1 MSSSVAELNSQL
13 SEYRE
18 QLTAIDSSLFAE
30 PDNADL
36 RAAQAQLLEVIALT
50 EELLAEARAHQI
62 ALVKAAQAAAASFVS
77 AATAASAAAAGLS
90 NASFP
95 ILNVVSSSSSAATQQ
110 PPSLQHHHLSA
121 VNASP
126 PPPPPPPP
134 LAEIVPGTVCKAIWR
149 GEQKL
154 FRATIKRTLP
164 NGQVVI
170 VYDGYT
176 DEVTVPRDQITVD
189 LSAATAD
196 EAGLTTSKKRKAET
210 EDPYAEQ
217 PIPASLTILPSD
229 SAEEKERKKKR
240 IKAIK
245 SANRLKRNAK
255 EKAESANSWQKFISK
270 KASTKAVSGFST
282 GKKTKKS
289 MFATP
294 DTVDGKVGVTNSGN
308 GITESGDRK
317 KFRIRGGEDAQAG
330 AADDDDDDD
339 DSESGDQ

>member
-36 RAAQAQLLEVIALT
+36 LAAQAQLLEVIALT
-50 EELLAEARAHQI
+50 EELLAEARAQQI

-77 AATAASAAAAGLS
+77 AATAAAAVAS

-95 ILNVVSSSSSAATQQ
+95 ILNVASSSSSSAAT
-110 PPSLQHHHLSA
+110 HHHLSA
-121 VNASP
+121 VNAP
-126 PPPPPPPP
+126 PPPPPPSPPPPPPP

-154 FRATIKRTLP
+154 FRATVKRTLP

-196 EAGLTTSKKRKAET
+196 EAGLTISKKRKAET

-255 EKAESANSWQKFISK
+255 EKAESASSWQKFISK

-294 DTVDGKVGVTNSGN
+294 DTVDGKVGVTNSGH

-317 KFRIRGGEDAQAG
+317 KFRIRGGEDAHAG
-330 AADDDDDDD
+330 DDDDDD
-339 DSESGDQ
+339 DSDSGDHDSDSDQ